1 MADDTNTTN
10 TPRNKD
16 EETYMHFFE
25 LSLAGSA
32 GTNPRDHDGK
42 DCIEAADAIA
52 AAAVAHLNARAAAK
66 K

>member
-1 MADDTNTTN
+1 MADNDA
-10 TPRNKD
+10 KASDAKSD
-16 EETYMHFFE
+16 ENTYMHFFE

-52 AAAVAHLNARAAAK
+52 TAAVAHINARAAATK